1 MNSFGGR
8 EGLITPVVLF
18 RAEAKDF
25 LSREVCV
32 AGFIG
37 TTICVNIKAL
47 RARLK

>member
-1 MNSFGGR
+1 MNPFGGR

-18 RAEAKDF
+18 REAADF
-25 LSREVCV
+25 LSREVFV

-47 RARLK
+47 RAGLK